1 MTICPTRP
9 LRLLLAAGALAL
21 VGPGVA
27 LADTTTSS
35 NWSGYA
41 VHRTGA
47 SFRAVSATWR
57 QPSATCV
64 PGHASYSAMWVGLG
78 GFSIGSPA
86 LEQIGTEV
94 DCSASGAVVSSAW
107 YELVPAP
114 SADVRMTVRP
124 GELMHASVTVVGHRV
139 TLVLSNLTRRRSFS
153 KTVTVSA
160 IDVTSAE
167 WILEA
172 PSECSAN
179 NQCRT
184 LPLAN
189 FGSGHFADAGA
200 QSAAGS
206 RGTISSRLWGS
217 TKITL
222 APSGRT
228 FAVYGTAGAARPT
241 ALQHG
246 GAVFQVN
253 YVQTAVYPGP
263 PLFSVR
269 ESAVAASSVQP
280 GGARR

>member
-1 MTICPTRP
+1 MTVRP
-9 LRLLLAAGALAL
+9 IRLLRLLLAASAVTLI
-21 VGPGVA
+21 GPGVA
-27 LADTTTSS
+27 AADTSTSS

-41 VHRTGA
+41 AHRTGVG
-47 SFRAVSATWR
+47 FRAVSATWR
-57 QPSATCV
+57 QPSATCS
-64 PGHASYSAMWVGLG
+64 PGQPSYSAMWVGLG
-78 GFSIGSPA
+78 GFSLNSPA

-124 GELMHASVTVVGHRV
+124 GDLMHASVTVVGHRV
-139 TLVLSNLTRRRSFS
+139 TLALSNLTRHRSFS

-160 IDVTSAE
+160 IDVSSAE

-172 PSECSAN
+172 PSECFAN

-184 LPLAN
+184 LPLAD
-189 FGSGHFADAGA
+189 FGSAHFADAGA
-200 QSAAGS
+200 QTTTRSS
-206 RGTISSRLWGS
+206 GTISSRQWGS

-228 FAVYGTAGAARPT
+228 YALYGVAGAARPT
-241 ALQHG
+241 GLQQG
-246 GAVFQVN
+246 GSVFQVT
-253 YVQTAVYPGP
+253 YAKTVAVPGP
-263 PLFSVR
+263 PFFSAR
-269 ESAVAASSVQP
+269 GSAAAGSVQP